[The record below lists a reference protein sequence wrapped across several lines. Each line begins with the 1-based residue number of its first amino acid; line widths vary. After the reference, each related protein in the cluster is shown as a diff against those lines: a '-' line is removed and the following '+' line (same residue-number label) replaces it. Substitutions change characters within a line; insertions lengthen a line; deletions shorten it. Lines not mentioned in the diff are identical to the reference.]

1 MPWSSQGGNGGWRG
15 GGQGPWGRGP
25 SGQQPPDLEELL
37 RKGQDQVKRFLPGG
51 VGGARGLFLIVIV
64 AIAVWLGTGFYRVQ
78 PDEQGVELVFG
89 KWVNTT
95 QPGLNY
101 NFPAPIGQ
109 VYRPKVTRVNRI
121 EIGFRSGVDTGRGV
135 ITRQV
140 PNESLMLTGDENIVD
155 INFVVFWIIKDAGKF
170 LFNIRAP
177 EETVKAV
184 AESVMREVIG
194 KTPIAFALAEGRQEV
209 EAQTFQLMQKV
220 LDEYQSGIQI
230 TQVQLQKVD
239 PPEAVIAAFRD
250 VQAAR
255 ADRERSIN
263 EAQAY
268 ANSIIPRARGEA
280 AQIVQQ
286 AEAYR
291 NQVVKGAEGDA
302 SRFLAVYKS
311 YLKAKDVTVKRI
323 YLDTMQE
330 ILKGM
335 NKVIVDSASGG
346 AQAVLPYLPLPE
358 LRGAKTKKGAS
369 Q

>member
-1 MPWSSQGGNGGWRG
+1 MPWSSQGGNGGWKG

-37 RKGQDQVKRFLPGG
+37 RKSQDRMKSFLPGG
-51 VGGARGLFLIVIV
+51 LGGARGIILLVVV
-64 AIAVWLGTGFYRVQ
+64 ALAVWLGSGFYRVQ

-121 EIGFRSGVDTGRGV
+121 EVGFRAGVDTGRGTLARPV
-135 ITRQV
+135 LS
-140 PNESLMLTGDENIVD
+140 ESLMLTGDENIVD
-155 INFVVFWIIKDAGKF
+155 INFVVFWVIKDAGKF

-184 AESVMREVIG
+184 AESVMREVVG
-194 KTPIAFALAEGRQEV
+194 KTNIAFVLAEGRSQV
-209 EAQTFQLMQKV
+209 ELQTLDLMQKV
-220 LDEYQSGIQI
+220 LDEYGAGIQV

-239 PPEAVIAAFRD
+239 PPEAVIASFRD

-255 ADRERSIN
+255 ADRERAIN

-286 AEAYR
+286 AQAYR
-291 NQVVKGAEGDA
+291 EQVVAQAEGEAKRFISVYDA
-302 SRFLAVYKS
+302 YRQ
-311 YLKAKDVTVKRI
+311 AKDVTVKRM

-335 NKVIVDSASGG
+335 NKVIVDSKGVG
-346 AQAVLPYLPLPE
+346 TQGVLPYLPLPE
-358 LRGAKTKKGAS
+358 IKTGNKGKS